1 MSRLNKK
8 HNMKVAAAAL
18 AGCILLAGG
27 TGTAYAANVGGIQRT
42 VQVWLHGD
50 QTTANMTVSD
60 DGTYTIEYPDENGET
75 REISGGGIAYEADGT
90 ERPLTGEELLEEAN
104 SPDVEYND
112 DGTVLF
118 KSTRVKAHHIGFCGE
133 PDSEWNYR
141 VLASYVRHWGTYPM
155 PLDKVRKQFSSMVEV
170 SYCPQKWTGWS
181 ATLAFAMDRGN
192 YLGNSMGAMLTVRK
206 TGGFGK

>member
-1 MSRLNKK
+1 MTNKERYKQAFSVLHTSDQFSVEVENMSRLNKK

-18 AGCILLAGG
+18 AGCIFLAGG

-104 SPDVEYND
+104 NR
-112 DGTVLF
+112 GTTVLVVTHNQEIVNEM
-118 KSTRVKAHHIGFCGE
+118 KKRVVTMKKGVIVNDE
-133 PDSEWNYR
+133 
-141 VLASYVRHWGTYPM
+141 
-155 PLDKVRKQFSSMVEV
+155 KK
-170 SYCPQKWTGWS
+170 
-181 ATLAFAMDRGN
+181 
-192 YLGNSMGAMLTVRK
+192 
-206 TGGFGK
+206 GGYNNEN

>member
-1 MSRLNKK
+1 MTIIS
-8 HNMKVAAAAL
+8 
-18 AGCILLAGG
+18 I
-27 TGTAYAANVGGIQRT
+27 
-42 VQVWLHGD
+42 
-50 QTTANMTVSD
+50 TANIWHGS
-60 DGTYTIEYPDENGET
+60 IGEWVW
-75 REISGGGIAYEADGT
+75 A
-90 ERPLTGEELLEEAN
+90 
-104 SPDVEYND
+104 
-112 DGTVLF
+112 
-118 KSTRVKAHHIGFCGE
+118 TRVKAHHIGFCGE

-170 SYCPQKWTGWS
+170 SYCPRKWTGWS